1 MAAIKQEVNTPL
13 ILTVGV
19 VSALLLLVV
28 TFGLEAW
35 FVREENAEIEAK
47 WRAAPNQ
54 WLDAIRTE
62 QQAKIHS
69 TAGWVDDKKT
79 AWRIPIAEAEK
90 AIIKSNGKLPST
102 QPVKKQQ

>member
-19 VSALLLLVV
+19 VSALLLLVI

-47 WRAAPNQ
+47 WKAAPNQ
-54 WLDAIRTE
+54 WLDTLRAD
-62 QQAKIHS
+62 QQARITS
-69 TAGWVDDKKT
+69 TGWVDDKKS
-79 AWRIPIAEAEK
+79 AWRIPIDEAQK

-102 QPVKKQQ
+102 QPAKKQ